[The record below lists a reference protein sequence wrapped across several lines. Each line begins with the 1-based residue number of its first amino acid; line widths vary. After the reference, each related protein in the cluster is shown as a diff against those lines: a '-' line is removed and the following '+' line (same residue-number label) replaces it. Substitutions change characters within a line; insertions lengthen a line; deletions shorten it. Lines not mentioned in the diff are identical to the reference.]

1 MLNFILPYICI
12 ELNLHSNDLYSTKFY
27 IKRIL
32 YIQLYFEVK
41 VFTPFCV
48 PFLSY
53 NRAFPY

>member
-41 VFTPFCV
+41 VFYT
-48 PFLSY
+48 FLCS
-53 NRAFPY
+53 FSIL